1 MMEAFDLATEV
12 WWNKAEAAT
21 LLYER
26 ELARYRADN
35 PVPHLSEFMKGTF

>member
-12 WWNKAEAAT
+12 WWNNAEAAT
-21 LLYER
+21 LLYES
-26 ELARYRADN
+26 EMAVYRQNN